1 MTPEQAEMILFR
13 LDEITSVL
21 GTIQGYAIFGLTV
34 VLMIFAYK
42 FLRMFF

>member
-1 MTPEQAEMILFR
+1 MTVEQAEMMLFR
-13 LDEITSVL
+13 LDEIATVL
-21 GTIQGYAIFGLTV
+21 GNIQGYAIFGLTV